1 MLNKVQIIGRLTK
14 DVEKV
19 GDNDVYRFSVATSRT
34 WKNKE
39 GEKQEETEFVNFT
52 AFGKMG
58 ETIMQYMHKGDMQYF
73 EGRLQTRKVGEGE
86 DTKYYTGVVLESFSF
101 LPNGKKEG
109 SVNTD
114 TSKASAADISG
125 LPF

>member
-1 MLNKVQIIGRLTK
+1 MLNRVQIIGRLTK

-19 GDNDVYRFSVATSRT
+19 GDNDVYRFSVAVNRT
-34 WKNKE
+34 WKNKD

-58 ETIMQYMHKGDMQYF
+58 ETIMQYMHKGEMHYF
-73 EGRLQTRKVGEGE
+73 EGRLQTRKVGEG
-86 DTKYYTGVVLESFSF
+86 DATKYYTGVVLESFSF
-101 LPNGKKEG
+101 LPNGKKGEA
-109 SVNTD
+109 VNTD
-114 TSKASAADISG
+114 TSSVSDVDVED